1 MVEKV
6 SGNRPGGRDGDSKKD
21 VQASSDT
28 SVETRTGAIII
39 TDLDGIIQFVNLEFE
54 RITGYPRVEVVG
66 RNISLLEEGLYAPSF
81 LGQTR
86 DFLKRGETWQGRI
99 LIKKKDDSLF
109 ESEVTYSPVKDQ
121 KGEITNFVVIQR
133 DITHDVQLEKQL
145 RQAQKMEAIGT
156 LAGGIAHD
164 FNNLLMGIQGNIS
177 LSLSEIGSDS
187 PLYKNLKNIEQYVH
201 NGVELTRQLLG
212 FARGGK
218 YEVRLTD
225 INRLL
230 REQNLLF
237 RRTNKAVLFKD
248 DYEPDLW
255 SVEADQEQIEQVIL
269 NLYMNAFQAM
279 PQGGTLEVRTENV
292 AVEKDQHAPY
302 RIKAGDYIKITITD
316 TGVGMDENTQRRIF
330 DPFFTTKDMGRGTGL
345 GLASVYGIIKNHG
358 GFINV
363 FSQKGQGTRF
373 EIYLPASK
381 EARLQRQLMVEEY
394 YPDQETVL
402 LVDDEEMIIDVGKRM
417 LNKLGYEYKV
427 RFTNDFLYMN
437 QNGWEVKVAEQ
448 KARAVER
455 IREAGY
461 HVFAMVDNEPEN
473 LKTICEFDPQG
484 EILLLH
490 ANTIFESKR
499 KRLPAGCP
507 GCQPALY

>member
-1 MVEKV
+1 MVEKG
-6 SGNRPGGRDGDSKKD
+6 SGDRPGSQKDAQAGRD
-21 VQASSDT
+21 A
-28 SVETRTGAIII
+28 SVENKAGAIII
-39 TDLDGIIQFVNLEFE
+39 TDLDGIIQFVNPEFE
-54 RITGYPRVEVVG
+54 RMTGYPRVDVVG
-66 RNISLLEEGLYAPSF
+66 RNISLLEDGLYAPSF
-81 LGQTR
+81 LGQTG
-86 DFLKRGETWQGRI
+86 DFLKRGETWQGRV

-109 ESEVTYSPVKDQ
+109 ESEVTYSPVKD
-121 KGEITNFVVIQR
+121 KAGAITNFVVIQR
-133 DITHDVQLEKQL
+133 DITHDVHLEKQL

-177 LSLSEIGSDS
+177 LSLSEIGPDS

-237 RRTNKAVLFKD
+237 RRTNKAVLFKT
-248 DYEPDLW
+248 DYEHDLW
-255 SVEADQEQIEQVIL
+255 SVEADQDQIEQVIL

-279 PQGGTLEVRTENV
+279 PQGGTLEIRTENV
-292 AVEKDQHAPY
+292 TVEEDHYTPY
-302 RIKAGDYIKITITD
+302 RISAGDYIKITISD

-345 GLASVYGIIKNHG
+345 GLASVYGIVKNHG

-381 EARLQRQLMVEEY
+381 EGRLQKQLMVEDY
-394 YPDQETVL
+394 HSGHKTVL

-417 LNKLGYEYKV
+417 LNKLGYEVLTAMNGEEAVEIYQTHKHKINLVILDMVMPKASGGDTFDRLKKINPAIKV
-427 RFTNDFLYMN
+427 ILCSGYSIDGQATQILNRGCDAFI
-437 QNGWEVKVAEQ
+437 Q
-448 KARAVER
+448 KPFNLQTLSQQIRAV
-455 IREAGY
+455 
-461 HVFAMVDNEPEN
+461 MKN
-473 LKTICEFDPQG
+473 
-484 EILLLH
+484 
-490 ANTIFESKR
+490 
-499 KRLPAGCP
+499 
-507 GCQPALY
+507 